1 MSGPLTRVKVYGQ
14 NSIDSACLH
23 GVVGFHPLH
32 LVPAALSVFSLL
44 RLVGPSGPSP
54 AMLKFDFRNRSF
66 AGKEEGRPQ
75 GEVLSRKLPILV
87 RPVCS
92 SQARQVCVCVCG
104 SQVHLPRCP
113 PSKSQRP
120 SLPSAPLLCHRK
132 LVGQGQ
138 RGGCYREADLG
149 LRYKWTFLVSH

>member
-92 SQARQVCVCVCG
+92 SQARQVCVCVCVG
-104 SQVHLPRCP
+104 LKCISLGVPHPSLRGP
-113 PSKSQRP
+113 PSHQHP
-120 SLPSAPLLCHRK
+120 CFAIGNL
-132 LVGQGQ
+132 
-138 RGGCYREADLG
+138 
-149 LRYKWTFLVSH
+149 